1 MTIERVF
8 WLVVG
13 VLLLIFAALTV
24 FGTGLNLE
32 QKYVD
37 AIQNFVLGLLAIGLA
52 LSGWVSRDR
61 VL

>member
-37 AIQNFVLGLLAIGLA
+37 AIQNFVLGLLALGLA
-52 LSGWVSRDR
+52 LSGWVGRDR
-61 VL
+61 VV